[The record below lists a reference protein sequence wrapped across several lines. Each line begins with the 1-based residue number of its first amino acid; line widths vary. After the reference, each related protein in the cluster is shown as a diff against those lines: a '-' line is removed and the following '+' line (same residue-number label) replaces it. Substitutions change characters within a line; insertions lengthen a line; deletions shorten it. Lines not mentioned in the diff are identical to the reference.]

1 MRGGDSMCAKR
12 MLNAECRILPRCALK
27 IIALRAKIYVFI
39 RRLVGAF
46 ATPVEWKLKLA
57 KIFTFS

>member
-27 IIALRAKIYVFI
+27 IIALRAKNVYLF
-39 RRLVGAF
+39 RHLVGVFVGGASEKPK
-46 ATPVEWKLKLA
+46 ARRA
-57 KIFTFS
+57 AM